1 MAEAIRSLGPDA
13 GLQLGLK
20 WLPPSAR
27 HQRGLAWAGFRVRV
41 AGQPVWGDATPAAGI
56 SLEWTLVD
64 LLHGLA
70 RIWPWL
76 MYEEGYPLP
85 LARVPDHPGRL
96 MDLAAARWEDL
107 PNSTAEAE
115 EDALFDFRQRHD
127 LSTLFRGLVL
137 PPLWVLREGRDC
149 QVWSPML
156 GGPVLRPQ
164 AEVAATLASWGDEI
178 AGLLQEDG
186 AEEPRAQLAVKSWLQ
201 RQSVASARFLEIVT
215 GLEPQALA
223 SLLGLPRWC
232 ATRSQTRIWD
242 LR

>member
-1 MAEAIRSLGPDA
+1 MIQQWNFEHGEAIRSLGPDA
-13 GLQLGLK
+13 GLQLDLK
-20 WLPPSAR
+20 WLPTSAR
-27 HQRGLAWAGFRVRV
+27 HLPGLAWAAFRVRV
-41 AGQPVWGDATPAAGI
+41 AGQPVWADAARAAGLT
-56 SLEWTLVD
+56 LEWTLVD

-96 MDLAAARWEDL
+96 MELAAARWEEL

-137 PPLWVLREGRDC
+137 PPFWVLREGRDC

-156 GGPVLRPQ
+156 SGPVLRPH
-164 AEVAATLASWGDEI
+164 AEVAATLGRWGDEI
-178 AGLLQEDG
+178 AGGLQRDG
-186 AEEPRAQLAVKSWLQ
+186 AEEPRAQLAVKAWLQ
-201 RQSVASARFLEIVT
+201 RQSVAGHRFLEVVT
-215 GLEPQALA
+215 GLEPQGLA
-223 SLLGLPRWC
+223 SLLGT
-232 ATRSQTRIWD
+232 AAND
-242 LR
+242 AG